1 MNLFFVFATEIFIS
15 IVGYIGWASTKLKLE
30 NEMSKIINTVAAIT
44 LALSVGVVGANAKE
58 YRGINERQKNQQER
72 IAQGLKSG
80 DLSNKEAVKL
90 EKQQIQIA
98 KTEKRM
104 RADDGGLSLKERAR
118 LDNMQD
124 HSSRQIHKQRN
135 D

>member
-1 MNLFFVFATEIFIS
+1 
-15 IVGYIGWASTKLKLE
+15 
-30 NEMSKIINTVAAIT
+30 MSKIINTIAAIT
-44 LALSVGVVGANAKE
+44 LSLSIGVAGANAKE
-58 YRGINERQKNQQER
+58 YRNINERQKNQQER

-80 DLSNKEAVKL
+80 DLTKKEAVNL
-90 EKQQIQIA
+90 EKQQIHIA

-124 HSSRQIHKQRN
+124 HSSRRIHNQRN

>member
-1 MNLFFVFATEIFIS
+1 
-15 IVGYIGWASTKLKLE
+15 
-30 NEMSKIINTVAAIT
+30 MSVK
-44 LALSVGVVGANAKE
+44 
-58 YRGINERQKNQQER
+58 KNQQER